1 MVTVL
6 LFQVFAV
13 VKTACA
19 FFPTDPNFMT
29 TEEDLFQ
36 LLVIVVAECW
46 IVKEMW
52 MYVFIN

>member
-13 VKTACA
+13 VKTARA